1 MTGRP
6 FSIPDGGVIL
16 QGATGRIGRKHMALM
31 RAYGTPIVAGVS
43 PNADAAEVDGVPIFP
58 TSVAAAAETGAV
70 SSIVMVPPLQVL
82 SAIADGIEAGL
93 QLIVTVTEGMPVAD
107 AMRALAMT
115 RDAGVTWVGAST
127 PGLAIPNKL
136 KLGFLPDVALAPGH
150 IGFASKSGTLS
161 YEIGYRLV
169 GRGFGQSAW
178 IGVGG
183 DPVKGTR
190 FADLMPYFEA
200 DKDTHAVAIIG
211 EIGGNEE
218 EQLADAI
225 AAGACTKP
233 VYAIIAGHSA
243 REGVAM
249 GHAGAMVDGNS
260 GTIVSKINALEAAGV
275 RVFTNISAMIDVMSE
290 ELTDASMSED
300 RNVFATQ

>member
-1 MTGRP
+1 MTGP
-6 FSIPDGGVIL
+6 VFTIPEGGVLL

-43 PNADAAEVDGVPIFP
+43 PKTEDGELDGVPLYA
-58 TSVAAAAETGAV
+58 TSQDAVAATQAV
-70 SSIVMVPPLQVL
+70 ASVVMVPPMQVL
-82 SAIADGIEAGL
+82 DAVSDGVAAGL
-93 QLIVTVTEGMPVAD
+93 KLIVTVTEGMPVAD

-115 RDAGVTWVGAST
+115 REAGVHWVGAST
-127 PGLAIPNKL
+127 PGLAIPGKL
-136 KLGFLPDVALAPGH
+136 KMGFLPDVALAPGN

-190 FADLMPYFEA
+190 FADLMPYFEN
-200 DKDTHAVAIIG
+200 DRNTRAVAIIG

-218 EQLADAI
+218 EQLAEAI
-225 AAGACTKP
+225 AAGACSKP
-233 VYAIIAGHSA
+233 VYVIIAGHSA

-249 GHAGAMVDGNS
+249 GHAGAMVDGENCP
-260 GTIVSKINALEAAGV
+260 APL
-275 RVFTNISAMIDVMSE
+275 
-290 ELTDASMSED
+290 
-300 RNVFATQ
+300 